1 MNINTYIYYK
11 NRINFNIRIFYMVNR
26 KYTSRKRRRTKRGR
40 RTTKRGGRRRKKTKK
55 RRKKGGRKS
64 RGGQPQVGIWLTVKK
79 WSKIRNR
86 FKYLSKKKKKR
97 RK

>member
-1 MNINTYIYYK
+1 
-11 NRINFNIRIFYMVNR
+11 MVNR
-26 KYTSRKRRRTKRGR
+26 KYTSRKRRR
-40 RTTKRGGRRRKKTKK
+40 TKRGGRRRKKTKK

-86 FKYLSKKKKKR
+86 FKYLSKKQKKR

>member
-11 NRINFNIRIFYMVNR
+11 NRINFYIRIFYMVNR
-26 KYTSRKRRRTKRGR
+26 KYTSRKKTRRRGGGRKTK
-40 RTTKRGGRRRKKTKK
+40 RRRK
-55 RRKKGGRKS
+55 RRR
-64 RGGQPQVGIWLTVKK
+64 RGGTKTPRVGIWLTVKR

-86 FKYLSKKKKKR
+86 FKYLSKKKRKR